1 MASGASR
8 VAQMVKESTCN
19 ARDVGLIPES
29 GRSPGG
35 GHGNPL
41 QCFCLE
47 NPTDRGA
54 WWTAVHGVTQSQ
66 TQWSSSQY
74 CDFRGPRWAVVT
86 HSVSLET
93 GILDPESKGLRS
105 HPLSPAAQLF
115 IPLVTNVLLCSAQ
128 VLPEKGRPGLSGEEK
143 VEAPFPLNVELQGT
157 YQSKSTAQVLPLQCQ
172 PPPPSLTLL
181 PAQVSFL
188 LCFSLPPKDWGREQ
202 TRNESRESRVRPR
215 THGYALGCSDVRKV
229 RMSSHMH
236 TFIFSEGK
244 LENRDWRDF
253 PRGPVATTACSP
265 CRGPRFPPGSGTKL
279 PRAAGNH
286 LTCSSGDFTG
296 HN

>member
-1 MASGASR
+1 MASGASL

-29 GRSPGG
+29 GRSSGG

-54 WWTAVHGVTQSQ
+54 WWTAVHGVTQSR

-115 IPLVTNVLLCSAQ
+115 IPLVTNILLCSAQ
-128 VLPEKGRPGLSGEEK
+128 VLRRKGAQDCLGRKRWRRP
-143 VEAPFPLNVELQGT
+143 
-157 YQSKSTAQVLPLQCQ
+157 
-172 PPPPSLTLL
+172 
-181 PAQVSFL
+181 FL
-188 LCFSLPPKDWGREQ
+188 
-202 TRNESRESRVRPR
+202 
-215 THGYALGCSDVRKV
+215 
-229 RMSSHMH
+229 
-236 TFIFSEGK
+236 
-244 LENRDWRDF
+244 
-253 PRGPVATTACSP
+253 
-265 CRGPRFPPGSGTKL
+265 
-279 PRAAGNH
+279 
-286 LTCSSGDFTG
+286 
-296 HN
+296 